1 MVAPV
6 IRFCGI
12 SSPGSHE
19 ELPEKAEIQL
29 PHIAIIVLVGSV
41 AGGTASN
48 VVSYLA

>member
-1 MVAPV
+1 MKNFLKRRKF
-6 IRFCGI
+6 IF
-12 SSPGSHE
+12 
-19 ELPEKAEIQL
+19 